1 MMQVPG
7 EFPIIKEDNVT
18 HSFCGLACVGW
29 LYQKI
34 KDSFFLI
41 LGTHTCAHF
50 LQNALG
56 MMIFAKPRFGIAL
69 IEEGDLARHE
79 PDLEE
84 IIAEIKANHNPSVIF
99 LLSSCTPE
107 VMKVDFKGLAHT
119 LSTPGLPVLFVPAS
133 GLVYNF
139 TQAEDS
145 VLHALVPY
153 CPEAPAGQKSVVFLG
168 SVNDST
174 ADDLRAEAE
183 ELGIPVGGFLPE
195 SHFDRMPS
203 IGPDTV
209 LAPVQP
215 YLSRVA
221 VKLAR
226 ERGAGI
232 LHSLFPFGP
241 DGTRVFW
248 EDLAKVFGIEVDL
261 ADREKAAWEK
271 IRRQTELL
279 CGKKVFLTADTMME
293 LPLARF
299 LKSAGA
305 DVIECS
311 SAYINKK
318 FHAREL
324 AALEG
329 VKVVEQPNFH
339 RQLEDIK
346 QRRPD
351 LVVTSLM
358 TANPFVGHGFIVK
371 WSMEFTLMPI
381 HSWSGVFTL
390 ANLFVSPFNRRG
402 RLPSFDESV
411 WLEGVMPSAETFR
424 EPQPNLTE
432 KSVCA

>member
-1 MMQVPG
+1 MMPVSGDIQ
-7 EFPIIKEDNVT
+7 IIKEDNVT

-69 IEEGDLARHE
+69 IEEGDLSKSE
-79 PDLEE
+79 PTLEE
-84 IIAEIKANHNPSVIF
+84 IIAEIKADHNPSVIF

-107 VMKVDFKGLAHT
+107 VMKVDFKGLSEH
-119 LSTPGLPVLFVPAS
+119 LSTPELPVLFVPAS

-145 VLHALVPY
+145 VLHALVPF
-153 CPEAPAGQKSVVFLG
+153 CPAAPAGEKKVVFLG
-168 SVNDST
+168 SVNDAT
-174 ADDLRAEAE
+174 ADDLRVEAE

-195 SHFDRMPS
+195 SRFDRMPA
-203 IGPDTV
+203 IGPDTI

-221 VKLAR
+221 VKLER
-226 ERGAGI
+226 ERGAKV
-232 LHSLFPFGP
+232 LASLFPFGP

-248 EDLAKVFGIEVDL
+248 EDLAKEFGITVDL
-261 ADREKAAWEK
+261 RDREKAAWEK
-271 IRRQTELL
+271 IRPQTELL
-279 CGKKVFLTADTMME
+279 RGKKVFLTADTMME

-299 LKSAGA
+299 LKGAGA
-305 DVIECS
+305 NVVECS

-318 FHAREL
+318 ALGREL
-324 AALEG
+324 QALEG
-329 VKVVEQPNFH
+329 IKVVEQPNFH

-346 QRRPD
+346 RERPD
-351 LVVTSLM
+351 MIVTSLM

-390 ANLFVSPFNRRG
+390 ANLFVSPFNRRSK
-402 RLPSFDESV
+402 LPPFDEKV
-411 WLEGVMPSAETFR
+411 WLEGVMPSAE
-424 EPQPNLTE
+424 Q
-432 KSVCA
+432 VH

>member
-7 EFPIIKEDNVT
+7 DVRIIKEDNVT

-69 IEEGDLARHE
+69 IEEGDLSKSE
-79 PDLEE
+79 PTLEK
-84 IIAEIKANHNPSVIF
+84 IIAEIRADHNPSVIF

-107 VMKVDFKGLAHT
+107 VMKVDFKGLSQH
-119 LSTPGLPVLFVPAS
+119 LSTPEMPVLFVPAS

-145 VLHALVPY
+145 VLHALVPF
-153 CPEAPAGQKSVVFLG
+153 CPEAPAGEKKVVFLG
-168 SVNDST
+168 SVNDAT

-195 SHFDRMPS
+195 SRFDRMPA
-203 IGPDTV
+203 IGPDTI

-221 VKLAR
+221 VKLER
-226 ERGAGI
+226 ERGAKV
-232 LHSLFPFGP
+232 LTSLFPFGP

-248 EDLAKVFGIEVDL
+248 EDLARAFDITVDL
-261 ADREKAAWEK
+261 RDREKAAWEK
-271 IRRQTELL
+271 IRPQTELL
-279 CGKKVFLTADTMME
+279 RGKKIFLTADTMME

-299 LKSAGA
+299 LKRAGA
-305 DVIECS
+305 DVVECS
-311 SAYINKK
+311 CAYINKK
-318 FHAREL
+318 ALGREL
-324 AALEG
+324 QALEG
-329 VKVVEQPNFH
+329 TKIVEQPNFH

-346 QRRPD
+346 RERPD
-351 LVVTSLM
+351 MIVTSLM
-358 TANPFVGHGFIVK
+358 TANPFAGHGFIVK

-390 ANLFVSPFNRRG
+390 ANLFVSPFNRRSK
-402 RLPSFDESV
+402 LPPFDGKV
-411 WLEGVMPSAETFR
+411 WLEGVMPSAE
-424 EPQPNLTE
+424 Q
-432 KSVCA
+432 VH

>member
-84 IIAEIKANHNPSVIF
+84 IIAEIKADHNPSVIF

-107 VMKVDFKGLAHT
+107 VMKVDFKGLAHA

-174 ADDLRAEAE
+174 ADDLRTEAE

-195 SHFDRMPS
+195 RSE
-203 IGPDTV
+203 
-209 LAPVQP
+209 
-215 YLSRVA
+215 
-221 VKLAR
+221 
-226 ERGAGI
+226 ER
-232 LHSLFPFGP
+232 
-241 DGTRVFW
+241 R
-248 EDLAKVFGIEVDL
+248 
-261 ADREKAAWEK
+261 
-271 IRRQTELL
+271 
-279 CGKKVFLTADTMME
+279 
-293 LPLARF
+293 
-299 LKSAGA
+299 
-305 DVIECS
+305 
-311 SAYINKK
+311 
-318 FHAREL
+318 
-324 AALEG
+324 
-329 VKVVEQPNFH
+329 
-339 RQLEDIK
+339 
-346 QRRPD
+346 
-351 LVVTSLM
+351 
-358 TANPFVGHGFIVK
+358 
-371 WSMEFTLMPI
+371 
-381 HSWSGVFTL
+381 
-390 ANLFVSPFNRRG
+390 
-402 RLPSFDESV
+402 
-411 WLEGVMPSAETFR
+411 
-424 EPQPNLTE
+424 
-432 KSVCA
+432 